1 MKKII
6 ACIMICFVV
15 VSNVSMVSDAVSNYF
30 LITLTRG
37 SHTQVQVPPS
47 SSDTSYVTV
56 CIEDIS
62 GNSPVY
68 FSAVNSSQK
77 SISNTVTASSIGVYT
92 LNFNRPIG
100 YGANIYI
107 KFYSG
112 YYSVDISGYIE

>member
-6 ACIMICFVV
+6 TCIMICLVV
-15 VSNVSMVSDAVSNYF
+15 VSNVSMVTDAVNNHF

-37 SHTQVQVPPS
+37 SPAYVQVPRS

-56 CIEDIS
+56 DIEGIS

-68 FSAVNSSQK
+68 FSAVNSSHN
-77 SISNTVTASSIGVYT
+77 SISNTVTASSTGVYT
-92 LNFNRPIG
+92 LDFNRPIG
-100 YGANIYI
+100 YGANIYV

-112 YYSVDISGYIE
+112 YYSANISGYIE